1 MMRQLNF
8 TDTRVIVDCTEIFIQ
23 RPSSLQ
29 SQILT
34 FSNYK
39 NHNTFKVL
47 VGISP
52 GGVVTFMLDLW
63 GGRVSDREK
72 LRKVVYYSCWRKVIM

>member
-1 MMRQLNF
+1 M
-8 TDTRVIVDCTEIFIQ
+8 EIFIQ

-39 NHNTFKVL
+39 HHNIFKVL

-52 GGVVTFMLDLW
+52 GGVVTFVSDLW
-63 GGRVSDREK
+63 GGRISDHEITEK
-72 LRKVVYYSCWRKVIM
+72 SGLLQLLQKGDNVAGVTCQNRK